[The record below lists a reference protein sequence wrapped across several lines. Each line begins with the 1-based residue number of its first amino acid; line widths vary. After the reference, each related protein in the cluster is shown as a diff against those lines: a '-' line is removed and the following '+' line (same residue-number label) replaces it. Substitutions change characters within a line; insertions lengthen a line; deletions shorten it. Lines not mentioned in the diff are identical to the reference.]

1 MPGYRSGYSSIV
13 GYNSIVGAADGGA
26 LAAQAAQRRAMR
38 GAGVQYPVGGY
49 GAGPQVTTRNSDIMR
64 AFPLGFFSAAVAKAT
79 QALVSEKPQVT
90 FRGERL
96 VLPNQ
101 VDSADNPFVL
111 NQIQVGQRN
120 QFVSA
125 TSLMAEVFFDDAVGV
140 ALELDTATV
149 GQDITLTVTN
159 TDPANPHDFNAVF
172 IGTCN
177 LPG

>member
-13 GYNSIVGAADGGA
+13 GYSNIVGADGGA

-38 GAGVQYPVGGY
+38 GAGVQYPIGGY
-49 GAGPQVTTRNSDIMR
+49 GSGPQVTQRSSNIMR
-64 AFPLGFFSAAVAKAT
+64 AFPLGFFASQVAAST

-101 VDSADNPFVL
+101 VDGADNPFTL
-111 NQIQVGQRN
+111 SQIQVGQRN

-125 TSLMAEVFFDDAVGV
+125 TALMAEAFFDDAVGV

-149 GQDITLTVTN
+149 GQDITLTVNN
-159 TDPANPHDFNAVF
+159 TDAGAPHDFNAVF